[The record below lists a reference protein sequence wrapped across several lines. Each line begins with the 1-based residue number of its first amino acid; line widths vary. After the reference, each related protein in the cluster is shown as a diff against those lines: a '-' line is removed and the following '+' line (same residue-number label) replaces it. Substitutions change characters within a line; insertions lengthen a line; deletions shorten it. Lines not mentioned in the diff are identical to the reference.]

1 MSYYITKQASKW
13 ARSENCSD
21 AQLIDALQEMERGL
35 TGNALGANLYKK
47 RVAVPGSGK
56 SGGWRVIVATKF
68 RGHWFVIHGFAKNV
82 QANINDQQL
91 ADLKVLSKAL
101 LSYDDV
107 TIKRAVER
115 GLVRLILEGQ
125 CK

>member
-1 MSYYITKQASKW
+1 MSYYITRQASKW
-13 ARSENCSD
+13 AKSEKCSD
-21 AQLIDALQEMERGL
+21 AQLINALQEMKRGL

-47 RVAVPGSGK
+47 RIAVPGAGK

-82 QANINDQQL
+82 QANIDAQQL

-101 LSYDDV
+101 LSYDDL
-107 TIKRAVER
+107 TIDRAV
-115 GLVRLILEGQ
+115 GIGVIRLITEEQ
-125 CK
+125 SK

>member
-1 MSYYITKQASKW
+1 MSYYITRQAFKW
-13 ARSENCSD
+13 AKSEKCSD
-21 AQLIDALQEMERGL
+21 AQLINALQEMERGL

-47 RVAVPGSGK
+47 RIAVPGAGK

-82 QANINDQQL
+82 QANIDAQQL

-101 LSYDDV
+101 LSYDDL
-107 TIKRAVER
+107 TIDRAV
-115 GLVRLILEGQ
+115 GIGVIRLITEEQ
-125 CK
+125 SK

>member
-1 MSYYITKQASKW
+1 MSYYITRQASKW
-13 ARSENCSD
+13 AKSEKCSD
-21 AQLIDALQEMERGL
+21 AQLINALQEIERGL

-47 RVAVPGSGK
+47 RIAVPGAGK

-82 QANINDQQL
+82 QANIDAQQL

-101 LSYDDV
+101 LSYDDL
-107 TIKRAVER
+107 TIERAVGIGVIR
-115 GLVRLILEGQ
+115 PITEGQ
-125 CK
+125 SK

>member
-1 MSYYITKQASKW
+1 MSYYITRQASKW
-13 ARSENCSD
+13 AKSEKCSD
-21 AQLIDALQEMERGL
+21 AQLINALQEMERGL

-47 RVAVPGSGK
+47 RIAVPGAGK

-82 QANINDQQL
+82 QANIDAQQL

-101 LSYDDV
+101 LSYDDLTV
-107 TIKRAVER
+107 ERAVGIGVIR
-115 GLVRLILEGQ
+115 PITEGQ
-125 CK
+125 SK

>member
-1 MSYYITKQASKW
+1 MSYYITRQASKW
-13 ARSENCSD
+13 AKSEKCSD
-21 AQLIDALQEMERGL
+21 AQLINALQEMERGL

-47 RVAVPGSGK
+47 RVAVPGAGK

-82 QANINDQQL
+82 QANIDALQL

-101 LSYDDV
+101 LSYDDL
-107 TIKRAVER
+107 TIERAVGIGVIR
-115 GLVRLILEGQ
+115 PITEGQ
-125 CK
+125 SK

>member
-1 MSYYITKQASKW
+1 M
-13 ARSENCSD
+13 
-21 AQLIDALQEMERGL
+21 

-47 RVAVPGSGK
+47 RIAVPGAGK

-82 QANINDQQL
+82 QANIDAQQL

-101 LSYDDV
+101 LSYDDL
-107 TIKRAVER
+107 TIERAVEIGVIR
-115 GLVRLILEGQ
+115 PITEGQ
-125 CK
+125 SK

>member
-1 MSYYITKQASKW
+1 MSYYITRQASKW
-13 ARSENCSD
+13 AKSEKCSD
-21 AQLIDALQEMERGL
+21 AQLINALQEMERGL

-47 RVAVPGSGK
+47 RIAVPGAGK

-82 QANINDQQL
+82 QANIDAQQL

-101 LSYDDV
+101 LSYDGLTV
-107 TIKRAVER
+107 ERAVGIGVIR
-115 GLVRLILEGQ
+115 PITEG
-125 CK
+125 

>member
-1 MSYYITKQASKW
+1 MSYYITRQASKW
-13 ARSENCSD
+13 AKSEKCSD
-21 AQLIDALQEMERGL
+21 AQLINALQEMERGL

-47 RVAVPGSGK
+47 RIAVPGAGK

-82 QANINDQQL
+82 QANIDAQQL

-101 LSYDDV
+101 LSYDDL
-107 TIKRAVER
+107 TIDRAVR
-115 GLVRLILEGQ
+115 IGVIRLITEEQ
-125 CK
+125 SK

>member
-1 MSYYITKQASKW
+1 MSYYITRQASKW
-13 ARSENCSD
+13 AKSEKCSD
-21 AQLIDALQEMERGL
+21 AQLINALQEMERGL

-47 RVAVPGSGK
+47 RIAVPGAGK

-82 QANINDQQL
+82 QANIDAQQL

-101 LSYDDV
+101 LSYDDL
-107 TIKRAVER
+107 TIDRAVGIGVIRPITE
-115 GLVRLILEGQ
+115 EQ
-125 CK
+125 SK

>member
-1 MSYYITKQASKW
+1 
-13 ARSENCSD
+13 
-21 AQLIDALQEMERGL
+21 MERGL

-47 RVAVPGSGK
+47 RITVPGAGK

-82 QANINDQQL
+82 QANIDAQQL

-101 LSYDDV
+101 LSYDDLTV
-107 TIKRAVER
+107 ERAVGIGVIR
-115 GLVRLILEGQ
+115 PITEGQ
-125 CK
+125 GK

>member
-1 MSYYITKQASKW
+1 MSYYITRQASKW
-13 ARSENCSD
+13 AKSEKCSD
-21 AQLIDALQEMERGL
+21 AQLINALQEMERGL

-47 RVAVPGSGK
+47 RVAVPGAGK

-82 QANINDQQL
+82 QANIDAQQL

-101 LSYDDV
+101 LSYDDL
-107 TIKRAVER
+107 TIERAVGIGVIR
-115 GLVRLILEGQ
+115 PITEGQ
-125 CK
+125 SK